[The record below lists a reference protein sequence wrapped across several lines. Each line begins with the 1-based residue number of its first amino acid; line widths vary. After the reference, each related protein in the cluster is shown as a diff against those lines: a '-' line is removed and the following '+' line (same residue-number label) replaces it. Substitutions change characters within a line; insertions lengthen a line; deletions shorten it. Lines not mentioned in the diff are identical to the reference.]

1 MVDRI
6 SCCVPFC
13 KRTRHNRDNT
23 SEWICGEHWR
33 LVPMRLKK
41 RKYWLFR
48 RYKKH
53 FGQNGYWAYSAG
65 SEKRIAAV
73 RLDKLCE
80 IAWLAC
86 KSSAIERAGGL

>member
-13 KRTRHNRDNT
+13 NRTRHNRDNT
-23 SEWICGEHWR
+23 SEWICGDHWR
-33 LVPMRLKK
+33 LVPSRLKK
-41 RKYWLFR
+41 RKFWLFR
-48 RYKKH
+48 RYKKR
-53 FGQNGYWAYSAG
+53 FGQNGFWAYPAG
-65 SEKRIAAV
+65 NEKRIAAV

-80 IAWLAC
+80 MAWKAC